1 MWPKDREGGPI
12 PFFVVFVNLFRQMPG
27 ANKMASVIFNDLVT
41 SQHALGSIGRVS
53 GLASS

>member
-1 MWPKDREGGPI
+1 MWPKDREEGPI
-12 PFFVVFVNLFRQMPG
+12 PSFLVFVNLFRQMPG
-27 ANKMASVIFNDLVT
+27 ANKMASVIFNDLAT